1 MSDNV
6 LIPSYNPA
14 DIDDEAGFYE
24 FIIKKT
30 LSKIQKMTPAK
41 VISYDRQKNRAVV
54 QPLTYD
60 ITSTGGTLPM
70 DTIPNI
76 PVLTLSGGGFIF
88 SFPVAEN
95 QTGWLISAD
104 RDISVFK
111 KILNFFTPA
120 TLRRHQYEDGI
131 FIPDNINGFNIAEG
145 DESAVILTSSDG
157 TTKITVQKGRVEIT
171 APDWVINGNGVING
185 DLNINGTMTAA
196 VVIAQNGATGT
207 FANSVSTQNG
217 IVTEGS

>member
-41 VISYDRQKNRAVV
+41 IISYDRQKNRAVV

-120 TLRRHQYEDGI
+120 TLRRHQYEDSI

-145 DESAVILTSSDG
+145 DENAVILTSSDG
-157 TTKITVQKGRVEIT
+157 TTKITVQ
-171 APDWVINGNGVING
+171 
-185 DLNINGTMTAA
+185 
-196 VVIAQNGATGT
+196 NGAVNISASSINIIGNVNVEGKIIATGDILG
-207 FANSVSTQNG
+207 ANISLSTHTHSGVEPGGGNTGAPQ
-217 IVTEGS
+217 

>member
-1 MSDNV
+1 MNNNV

-41 VISYDRQKNRAVV
+41 IISYDRAKNRAIV

-88 SFPVAEN
+88 SFPVQEN

-111 KILNFFTPA
+111 QILNFFTPA

-145 DESAVILTSSDG
+145 DENAVILTSSDG
-157 TTKITVQKGRVEIT
+157 TTKITVQ
-171 APDWVINGNGVING
+171 
-185 DLNINGTMTAA
+185 
-196 VVIAQNGATGT
+196 NGAVNISASSINIIGNVNVEGEIIATGDILG
-207 FANSVSTQNG
+207 ANISLSTHTHSGVEPGGGNTGAPQ
-217 IVTEGS
+217 

>member
-14 DIDDEAGFYE
+14 DIDDEAGFFE

-41 VISYDRQKNRAVV
+41 IVSYDRQKNRAVV

-111 KILNFFTPA
+111 QILNFFTPA

-157 TTKITVQKGRVEIT
+157 TTKITVQ
-171 APDWVINGNGVING
+171 
-185 DLNINGTMTAA
+185 
-196 VVIAQNGATGT
+196 NGAVNISASSINIIGNVNVEGEIIATGDILG
-207 FANSVSTQNG
+207 ANISLSTHTHSGVEPGGGNTGAPQ
-217 IVTEGS
+217 

>member
-14 DIDDEAGFYE
+14 DIDDEAGFFE

-41 VISYDRQKNRAVV
+41 IVSYDRQKNRAVV

-131 FIPDNINGFNIAEG
+131 FVPDNINGFNIAEG

-157 TTKITVQKGRVEIT
+157 TTKITVQ
-171 APDWVINGNGVING
+171 
-185 DLNINGTMTAA
+185 
-196 VVIAQNGATGT
+196 NGAVNISASSINIIGNVNVEGEIIATGDILG
-207 FANSVSTQNG
+207 ANISLSTHTHSGVEPGGGNTGAPQ
-217 IVTEGS
+217 

>member
-1 MSDNV
+1 MNNNV

-14 DIDDEAGFYE
+14 DIDDESGFYE

-41 VISYDRQKNRAVV
+41 IISYDRAKNRAIV

-88 SFPVAEN
+88 SFPVQEN

-111 KILNFFTPA
+111 QILNFFTPA

-131 FIPDNINGFNIAEG
+131 FIPDNINGFNIAQNEVN
-145 DESAVILTSSDG
+145 AVILSSLDG
-157 TTKITVQKGRVEIT
+157 QTKIMLQNGQLNIT
-171 APDWVINGNGVING
+171 ASSINITGNIS
-185 DLNINGTMTAA
+185 LNGTLT
-196 VVIAQNGATGT
+196 ATGDVT
-207 FANSVSTQNG
+207 GANISLQTHTHPGVETGGGSTGEPQ
-217 IVTEGS
+217 

>member
-111 KILNFFTPA
+111 QILNFFTPA
-120 TLRRHQYEDGI
+120 TLRRHQYEDSI

-157 TTKITVQKGRVEIT
+157 TTKITVQ
-171 APDWVINGNGVING
+171 
-185 DLNINGTMTAA
+185 
-196 VVIAQNGATGT
+196 NGAVNISASSINIIGNVNVEGKIIATGDILG
-207 FANSVSTQNG
+207 ANISLSTHTHSGVEPGGGNTGAPQ
-217 IVTEGS
+217 

>member
-14 DIDDEAGFYE
+14 EIDDEAGFFE

-41 VISYDRQKNRAVV
+41 IVSYDRQKNRAVV

-131 FIPDNINGFNIAEG
+131 FVPDNINGFNIAEG

-157 TTKITVQKGRVEIT
+157 TTKITVQ
-171 APDWVINGNGVING
+171 
-185 DLNINGTMTAA
+185 
-196 VVIAQNGATGT
+196 NGAVNISASSINIIGNVNVEGEIIATGDILG
-207 FANSVSTQNG
+207 ANISLSTHTHSGVEPGGGNTGAPQ
-217 IVTEGS
+217 